1 MGLEMYFNT
10 TFCYIMQLIS
20 FVVIKSVEFNFLY
33 LAVKNTLTVRN
44 SEQESPAY
52 RWKSKV

>member
-10 TFCYIMQLIS
+10 TFCCIMQLIS
-20 FVVIKSVEFNFLY
+20 FVVKAAELNFMY
-33 LAVKNTLTVRN
+33 LAVKSTLTITN

-52 RWKSKV
+52 RWKLKI